1 MSTGAI
7 IGGVVVMVCLSSSVG
22 AGMLAMSGDDKGS
35 GTGGS
40 GGSTGPSSTGPSS
53 PGPISPPTPR
63 PAGSVNGYHEINNFS
78 LKTLDEN
85 CIEDT
90 PINACKTRCDYDP
103 ECISFTVPEEGK
115 CCINYETTDIS
126 YNDKSKVYVKNPQKY
141 SVENLGDREGG
152 VLSSDTTSN
161 FTTCIDKCSE
171 TASCVGISY
180 KKGLCELKKSDG
192 MASAYSQ
199 NTKQFLK
206 NTTPVPGPTPVESVS
221 GFTGSCDDLSGA
233 SEDVSASSL
242 QQCGGKCRND
252 ESSFKCVGFMWNGS
266 TCKLYDNAWTTGVDI
281 CNDGWTA
288 HRFNGIPQSDNF
300 TSSYDDLSGSYSDI
314 TADVRECKVA
324 CQNKGSACGGFM
336 HKDTKCRMYEDGS
349 STGVDIQSTGWTA
362 YRK

>member
-7 IGGVVVMVCLSSSVG
+7 IGVGVLFVMVCCSSSS
-22 AGMLAMSGDDKGS
+22 AAMMMGGDDDKGS

-40 GGSTGPSSTGPSS
+40 GGST
-53 PGPISPPTPR
+53 
-63 PAGSVNGYHEINNFS
+63 
-78 LKTLDEN
+78 
-85 CIEDT
+85 
-90 PINACKTRCDYDP
+90 
-103 ECISFTVPEEGK
+103 
-115 CCINYETTDIS
+115 
-126 YNDKSKVYVKNPQKY
+126 
-141 SVENLGDREGG
+141 
-152 VLSSDTTSN
+152 
-161 FTTCIDKCSE
+161 
-171 TASCVGISY
+171 
-180 KKGLCELKKSDG
+180 
-192 MASAYSQ
+192 
-199 NTKQFLK
+199 
-206 NTTPVPGPTPVESVS
+206 GPTPVESVS